1 MRSLG
6 LLLSCLICLTL
17 PARAQEETTPD
28 IQAIT
33 FTKIFSYV
41 KTLKGKPPGVI
52 AVVDGGGAPGGGRAI
67 AEAFRRE
74 IDKSGLSRRFRVSL
88 IPVDR
93 LDPASTNVCYVGSV
107 TGARSVEAFCLRNKV
122 LTITGSPEVMKRGTV
137 SILVGLSDNKLKIV
151 VNMNRLRSE
160 GHEISAELLDLPRV
174 AIIR

>member
-6 LLLSCLICLTL
+6 LLLPCLICLTL
-17 PARAQEETTPD
+17 PVRAQEETSPD

-41 KTLKGKPPGVI
+41 KTLKGKSPGVI
-52 AVVDGGGAPGGGRAI
+52 AIVDGGDGAGGARAI

-74 IDKSGLSRRFRVSL
+74 IDRSGLSRRFRVSQL
-88 IPVDR
+88 PVDR
-93 LDPASTNVCYVGSV
+93 LDPASTDVCYIGSV
-107 TGARSVEAFCLRNKV
+107 SGARGVESFCLRNKV
-122 LTITGSPEVMKRGTV
+122 LTITSSPEVMKRGMV

-151 VNMNRLRSE
+151 VNMSRLRSE